1 MFGVSVDYED
11 LPPLIPVDMVDM
23 LDILD
28 MVDMLDM
35 PDFHGF
41 NPSPSLSIEYKN
53 PIKDIMVGWEDVD
66 AGYIEKLARVHFNE
80 QYDKP
85 RPRLNCN
92 ETRILVSQVLHDLER
107 QATQS
112 ILTLNIRHGNSGDIT
127 LNFLDCVLE
136 ACKDVFQETQFF

>member
-11 LPPLIPVDMVDM
+11 LPPLIPVDMLDM
-23 LDILD
+23 LD

-35 PDFHGF
+35 LDASDFHGF

-80 QYDKP
+80 QYDKM
-85 RPRLNCN
+85 LLSFLKLS
-92 ETRILVSQVLHDLER
+92 RIEVLPLL
-107 QATQS
+107 S
-112 ILTLNIRHGNSGDIT
+112 NPIINILQGFKLFN
-127 LNFLDCVLE
+127 
-136 ACKDVFQETQFF
+136 